1 MLPSLGRLG
10 ILPNRLGML
19 PSLIKVFSLS
29 ISIIPILLS
38 RTKTRKDIWK
48 INMEKKK
55 LEMIDCADEEWY
67 YAEQKTSTCLVYID
81 LIFIFFISFN
91 WINVLNKKVEISY
104 CNMYNCAKPIR
115 RSCFIRGLNIVFQNG
130 GCIT

>member
-10 ILPNRLGML
+10 MLPNRLGML

-48 INMEKKK
+48 INMKKK
-55 LEMIDCADEEWY
+55 KKKIDCADEEWY
-67 YAEQKTSTCLVYID
+67 YAEQKTSTCSVYIN
-81 LIFIFFISFN
+81 LIFIFFISLN
-91 WINVLNKKVEISY
+91 WINILNEKVEISC

-115 RSCFIRGLNIVFQNG
+115 WSCFIRGLNIVFQNG